1 MIVESLY
8 LRIREVEEEEDIMGS
23 QSRCLGNTSTEVAE
37 VVEEEDSTTFIS
49 ANYFWIISRIV
60 PTTFMKK
67 S

>member
-8 LRIREVEEEEDIMGS
+8 LRIREVDEEEEDIMGS

-49 ANYFWIISRIV
+49 ANYFWISRIV

-67 S
+67 